1 MAELDLNQK
10 EKVNA
15 VLSFV
20 VLKKLITPI
29 KNTKA
34 FDKGYVD
41 ATGKLTD
48 KGHALEEN
56 SDPDFSFFDKVMF
69 KIKRLLGS
77 KTAQLN
83 TFIYLQTVDTD
94 FYNDIMIKGG
104 LHKRGEVKRVMRD
117 VERIIEKH
125 DISLDDLTKMML
137 MEKLQDRNIDNI

>member
-1 MAELDLNQK
+1 MADLDLNQK

-34 FDKGYVD
+34 FEKGYVD
-41 ATGKLTD
+41 ASGKLTE
-48 KGHALEEN
+48 KGHEIEEK
-56 SDPDFSFFDKVMF
+56 DPDFSFFDKVMF

-77 KTAQLN
+77 RTAQLN

-94 FYNDIMIKGG
+94 FYDDIVIKGG
-104 LHKRGEVKRVMRD
+104 IHRRGEVKRVMRD
-117 VERIIEKH
+117 VEKIIEKH
-125 DISLDDLTKMML
+125 DISMDDLTKMVLIENM
-137 MEKLQDRNIDNI
+137 QDKDVDGV